1 MDLLD
6 DVIGAY
12 GGVERWRRIDAIS
25 VHQRVGGVLWV
36 LKGVDGIINDS
47 TVEIRLHEQRTWLRP
62 APTPDI
68 RLSFSPDRVAIETDD
83 PAPRTVEELTTPR
96 DSFAGHVL
104 ETPWSTLQL
113 AYFSG
118 YAMWT
123 YLSEPY
129 SLTLPG
135 VYIEQLGAWHEQGET
150 WRRLAVQ
157 YPDTIAT
164 HSPNQVLYIDAD
176 GLIRRRDYSVEI
188 SANSP
193 AAHYSS
199 DFLTVEGIV
208 VPTSRVVYGRDANGH
223 RVDDPVL
230 VSIDLDHVRIS

>member
-12 GGVERWRRIDAIS
+12 GGIERWRRIDAIS
-25 VHQRVGGVLWV
+25 VHQRVGGVLWA
-36 LKGVDGIINDS
+36 LKGVDGIIDDS
-47 TVEIRLHEQRTWLRP
+47 TVEVRLPEQRTWLRP
-62 APTPDI
+62 AATPDI
-68 RLSFSPDRVAIETDD
+68 RLTFRPDRVAIESDD
-83 PAPRTVEELTTPR
+83 PATGTVEELTAPR

-135 VYIEQLGAWHEQGET
+135 VHTEQLSTWHEEGET
-150 WRRLAVQ
+150 WRRLAVR
-157 YPDTIAT
+157 YPDSIAT
-164 HSPNQVLYIDAD
+164 HSADQVLYIDAD

-199 DFLTVEGIV
+199 DFATVGGIV
-208 VPTSRVVYGRDANGH
+208 VPTKRVVFGRDANGH
-223 RVDDPVL
+223 PIDDPVL
-230 VSIDLDHVRIS
+230 VSIDLDNVKVS

>member
-12 GGVERWRRIDAIS
+12 GGVERWRRIDAIT
-25 VHQRVGGVLWV
+25 VHQRVGGVLWA

-47 TVEIRLHEQRTWLRP
+47 TVEIRLPEQRTWLRP

-68 RLSFSPDRVAIETDD
+68 RLSFSPDRVAIESDD
-83 PAPRTVEELTTPR
+83 PAPRTVEELTAPR
-96 DSFAGHVL
+96 NSFAGHVL

-135 VYIEQLGAWHEQGET
+135 VYTEQLGDWHEDGET
-150 WRRLAVQ
+150 WRRLSVQ

-164 HSPNQVLYIDAD
+164 HSTNQVLYIDAD
-176 GLIRRRDYSVEI
+176 CLIRRRDYAVEI

-199 DFLTVEGIV
+199 DFQTVDGIV
-208 VPTSRVVYGRDANGH
+208 IPTSRVVYGRYATGH
-223 RVDDPVL
+223 RIEDPVL
-230 VSIDLDHVRIS
+230 VSIDLDNVTVS